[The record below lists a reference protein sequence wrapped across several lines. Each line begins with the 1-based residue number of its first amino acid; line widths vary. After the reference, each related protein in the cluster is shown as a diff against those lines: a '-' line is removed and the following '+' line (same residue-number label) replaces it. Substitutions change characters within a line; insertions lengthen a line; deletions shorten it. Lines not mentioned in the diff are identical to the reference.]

1 MATEKINVLD
11 PQGVKDFAKV
21 LLGKTELQIDARIV
35 QELTEAATNKQVPS
49 AVVVK
54 ALYDALQAKDTEI
67 EGKIDGISDGIG
79 ANFSEQLDSTKTRI
93 ETIEGTVNEHAS
105 SISSID
111 EKNNDASTKITEI
124 NEKATVAEA
133 GNNNNGVSL
142 EAVNTLISALD
153 EKINL
158 LKHLKI
164 ETVVG
169 PIDSVVEPKEDML
182 YFQKDNEEDPTWVL
196 YIYNSGKWI
205 PVGDTSIDLVNYWSK
220 DDTEE
225 IKNAIGLE
233 NVEPLTKDE
242 INTIVDAAFAKL
254 NDPARFFVFDNET
267 GTITGL
273 TDEGKTAT
281 ELVIPS
287 TINDVDVTSIGEGA
301 FCGCTALTSV
311 TLPSTLTSIGGYAF
325 EECTQLTS
333 ITIPSTLTSIGGY
346 AFQNCTALTSITI
359 PEGVTTIGE
368 GAFKHCEELT
378 SVTIPEGVLTIS
390 NYAFCDCKALQSV
403 TLPSTV
409 TNIGEGAF
417 YGCKALT
424 SITIPEGVLTID
436 GQAFSGCT
444 ALQSVTLPSTVTNID
459 WSAFLNCTALTSVTI
474 PEGVTS
480 IGNYAFSGCTALQSV
495 TLPSTLTSI
504 GIQAFA
510 DCTALQSVNI
520 PEGVT
525 IISEAL
531 FRDCTSLQ
539 SVNIPEGVT
548 SIGYDAF
555 CNCEALTSINI
566 PSTVTT
572 ISESAFYGCTS
583 LTDVYYNG
591 TEGQWNSININATYN
606 DALINATK
614 HFK

>member
-169 PIDSVVEPKEDML
+169 PIDSVAEPKEDVL

-196 YIYNSGKWI
+196 YIYNSGEWI
-205 PVGDTSIDLVNYWSK
+205 PVGDTSIDLVNYWRK
-220 DDTEE
+220 DDIEAMKET
-225 IKNAIGLE
+225 IGLE
-233 NVEPLTKDE
+233 NVEPLTKNE
-242 INTIVDAAFAKL
+242 INTIVDAAFTKL
-254 NDPARFFVFDNET
+254 NDPARFFVFDEST

-273 TDEGKTAT
+273 TDEGKAET

-287 TINDVDVTSIGEGA
+287 TINDV
-301 FCGCTALTSV
+301 SV
-311 TLPSTLTSIGGYAF
+311 ISIGGAAF
-325 EECTQLTS
+325 ERC
-333 ITIPSTLTSIGGY
+333 PSL
-346 AFQNCTALTSITI
+346 Q
-359 PEGVTTIGE
+359 
-368 GAFKHCEELT
+368 
-378 SVTIPEGVLTIS
+378 SVTIPEGV
-390 NYAFCDCKALQSV
+390 
-403 TLPSTV
+403 
-409 TNIGEGAF
+409 TNIGGYTF
-417 YGCKALT
+417 
-424 SITIPEGVLTID
+424 
-436 GQAFSGCT
+436 Q
-444 ALQSVTLPSTVTNID
+444 
-459 WSAFLNCTALTSVTI
+459 NCTALTSVTI

-480 IGNYAFSGCTALQSV
+480 IENNTFQNCVSLKSLTIPEGVTTIGNYVFSDCTELQSV
-495 TLPSTLTSI
+495 TLPST
-504 GIQAFA
+504 
-510 DCTALQSVNI
+510 
-520 PEGVT
+520 
-525 IISEAL
+525 
-531 FRDCTSLQ
+531 
-539 SVNIPEGVT
+539 VT
-548 SIGYDAF
+548 SIG
-555 CNCEALTSINI
+555 
-566 PSTVTT
+566 
-572 ISESAFYGCTS
+572 ESAFYGCTA

-591 TEGQWNSININATYN
+591 TEDQWNSININTTDN
-606 DALINATK
+606 DALTNATK
-614 HFK
+614 HFNYKI